1 MNKLPEQQI
10 LEEAPLYIRWSPDRS
25 PYTLE
30 LKLDLVPEIAREL
43 AQGERLGIEVGGV
56 LIGSLP
62 DGDALTLRVEDM
74 EMVRHPPEEGPIY
87 MLDPGQHERF
97 SEIRTR
103 AASRGKR
110 AVGFFRTHL
119 RPGPLRPSL
128 ADRTFLSS
136 EFTEPVYAVLLIQ
149 GREPHTAAFFL
160 ASQGELAVHPSV
172 REFRFSEAE
181 FRSLPEILA
190 EGSTGIAQP
199 MPPAAKTRSG
209 VLAAFL
215 LIAFAIT
222 LALWFISRGG
232 NWLLGS
238 SDRVDLSVVG
248 TGELLKISWNHD
260 AREVTHATGAALV
273 IEDGPSRRQVAL
285 GPDELKLGVVE
296 YQRVAPRVHVSM
308 ILHTATS
315 LQSTASAD
323 WAQK

>member
-149 GREPHTAAFFL
+149 GWNHIRRPFFL
-160 ASQGELAVHPSV
+160 HPKV
-172 REFRFSEAE
+172 NWRF
-181 FRSLPEILA
+181 IL
-190 EGSTGIAQP
+190 
-199 MPPAAKTRSG
+199 R
-209 VLAAFL
+209 F
-215 LIAFAIT
+215 
-222 LALWFISRGG
+222 
-232 NWLLGS
+232 GS
-238 SDRVDLSVVG
+238 SDS
-248 TGELLKISWNHD
+248 
-260 AREVTHATGAALV
+260 ARPNSEAFLRSLRKAAP
-273 IEDGPSRRQVAL
+273 ESRSLCRRL
-285 GPDELKLGVVE
+285 RKP
-296 YQRVAPRVHVSM
+296 AP
-308 ILHTATS
+308 
-315 LQSTASAD
+315 ASSPPFC
-323 WAQK
+323 